1 MSTDTDSDAATAAAE
16 GEYILET
23 KGLTKRF
30 GGLTAVDDVDCN
42 IPYGEIRCLIGPNG
56 AGKSTFFKMLA
67 GRLQPSNGHIIYQ
80 GDDITDLEPH
90 ERARRGVSIKFQD
103 VSVYPNLSVRE
114 NLRIPVQRY
123 HDGSSIRSEVE
134 DLVALVRLE
143 GNEDV
148 LVDNLSHGQQQWL
161 EIAMATAIEPQLLLL
176 DEPTAGMTIEETE
189 ETGDLI
195 QTLAD
200 QGMTVVVVEHDI
212 NFVRQIAEVVT
223 VLHNG
228 QVFAEGTVSEI
239 ESNEEVQ
246 RIYLGQE

>member
-1 MSTDTDSDAATAAAE
+1 MGSVAKESSE
-16 GEYILET
+16 EFILET
-23 KGLTKRF
+23 EGLTKRF
-30 GGLTAVDDVDCN
+30 GGLVAVDDVDYR
-42 IPYGEIRCLIGPNG
+42 IPFGEIRCLIGPNG

-67 GRLQPSNGHIIYQ
+67 GRLQPTAGRITYK
-80 GDDITDLEPH
+80 GEDITALEPH

-123 HDGSSIRSEVE
+123 REGTGIQTAIA
-134 DLVALVRLE
+134 DLLELVRLD
-143 GNEDV
+143 GKEDV
-148 LVDNLSHGQQQWL
+148 LVDNLSHGEQQWL
-161 EIAMATAIEPQLLLL
+161 EIAMATAIEPELLLL

-195 QTLAD
+195 RSLAD

-212 NFVRQIAEVVT
+212 NFVRQIAEMVT

-228 QVFAEGTVSEI
+228 KVFAEGTVSEI
-239 ESNEEVQ
+239 EDDEDVQ